1 MAMNNTYSRNVR
13 ANPTNLNPNQHYV
26 KEYDAGA
33 ELEDNLTKFG
43 TQVANIYAKADY
55 EAAKRDAEDEYN
67 NRAIMQKDA
76 FARANEIAEP
86 RLREEFYN
94 KEMDKINRRYG
105 QNIDKRLAKEYA
117 SRTALDDK
125 KYLFDLRVKA
135 TRDLQNENKLRSDK
149 NRDNMAEQAAAA
161 DPAMAAE
168 IDRRVQNDLAGMLQD
183 GSISQYEME
192 LKLEDYNRKK
202 TLAGVNSFLDSAPED
217 WSDEDVDNTLNLL
230 TANIASEKERE
241 QLKGFAKAKIKGL
254 KRQKEY
260 LDTFN
265 QLHGEY
271 DLLDQS
277 ISSNLSIGDIS
288 RKMPANASKEYK
300 SLIKSLNGYGDSLKL
315 DDDEKLMIKND
326 LYDKLA
332 TLTSNAEATPKDYA
346 ALQNMVYKAMAVKA
360 MPVSEGKKM
369 LDTMIMPLNDYWGR
383 QIDKLSVDDEGW
395 FAGDLGMSE
404 VKKYLEQNGWI
415 KNYKKIAKETG
426 KNKKLSADLKTDAM
440 NNARVSIKAYRLYNN
455 NLMNAARANGF
466 NDISEVMALDDD
478 SPIKR
483 SLFRNAQD
491 TTIKQMAQDR
501 FSFLSALPD
510 EQQPNKVLDNGS
522 MVGNTIRANNAGL
535 GVPVKDNR
543 YKGTAFDAASGKY
556 GLVRS
561 DGTIEEVSYER
572 YKQFG
577 GLK

>member
-13 ANPTNLNPNQHYV
+13 ANPTNLNPSQHYV
-26 KEYDAGA
+26 QEYDAGA
-33 ELEDNLTKFG
+33 KLMDNLTKFG

-55 EAAKRDAEDEYN
+55 EAAKRDADDEYN
-67 NRAIMQKDA
+67 NRAALQKDA

-94 KEMDKINRRYG
+94 KEMDKINRRFG
-105 QNIDKRLAKEYA
+105 QNIDKRLAQEYA

-135 TRDLQNENKLRSDK
+135 TRDLQNENKLRSDR
-149 NRDNMAEQAAAA
+149 NRDKMAEQAAAA
-161 DPAMAAE
+161 DPAIAAE
-168 IDRRVQNDLAGMLQD
+168 IDRRVQSDLDGMLQN

-202 TLAGVNSFLDSAPED
+202 TLAGVNNFLDSAPED

-300 SLIKSLNGYGDSLKL
+300 SLIKGLNGYGDSLKL

-383 QIDKLSVDDEGW
+383 QIDKLSVDNEGW
-395 FAGDLGMSE
+395 FSGDLGMSE
-404 VKKYLEQNGWI
+404 VKKYLEQNGWL

-440 NNARVSIKAYRLYNN
+440 NNARVSIKAYRLYSN
-455 NLMNAARANGF
+455 NLMNAAQAKGF

-501 FSFLSALPD
+501 FSFLSAIPD

>member
-33 ELEDNLTKFG
+33 ELADNLTKFG

-94 KEMDKINRRYG
+94 KEMDKINRRYMK
-105 QNIDKRLAKEYA
+105 NIDKRLAQEYA
-117 SRTALDDK
+117 SRTTLDDK

-135 TRDLQNENKLRSDK
+135 TRDLQNENKLRSDR

-277 ISSNLSIGDIS
+277 IGSNLSIGDIS

-332 TLTSNAEATPKDYA
+332 TLTSNAEATPTDYA

-383 QIDKLSVDDEGW
+383 QIDKLSVDNEGW
-395 FAGDLGMSE
+395 FTGDLGMSE
-404 VKKYLEQNGWI
+404 VKKYLEENGWL
-415 KNYKKIAKETG
+415 KNYKKIAKLTG
-426 KNKKLSADLKTDAM
+426 KDKKMSADLKADAM

-455 NLMNAARANGF
+455 NLMNAAQANGF

-501 FSFLSALPD
+501 FSFLSAIPD

-535 GVPVKDNR
+535 GTPVKDSR